1 MTTPA
6 GPEPAAVPAW
16 PGEPGIRHLAASRRA
31 GQRAL
36 CAALIAA
43 PLLAGCGS
51 ASAHS
56 SPAAAA
62 TAATGPACA
71 QVADALADGP
81 DPDTDPVG
89 FAEAQIRPLREIP
102 TSDQALRAAISQ
114 LATAYAQVF
123 ASNGT
128 SPAATSAVS
137 AASKKLDA
145 ICPGATS

>member
-1 MTTPA
+1 MTRP
-6 GPEPAAVPAW
+6 GPELATVPDWPA
-16 PGEPGIRHLAASRRA
+16 EPGFRHLAGTRRA
-31 GQRAL
+31 SQLAL

-62 TAATGPACA
+62 TGPACT

-89 FAEAQIRPLREIP
+89 FAEAQIRPLREIK
-102 TSDQALRAAISQ
+102 TSDQALRAAISE
-114 LATAYAQVF
+114 LASAYAQVV
-123 ASNGT
+123 ASNGA
-128 SPAATSAVS
+128 SPAATGAVS

-145 ICPGATS
+145 ICPGVTS

>member
-1 MTTPA
+1 MTDTRRLQ
-6 GPEPAAVPAW
+6 PAAVPDG
-16 PGEPGIRHLAASRRA
+16 PGEPGFRPIASRRA
-31 GQRAL
+31 GQVAL
-36 CAALIAA
+36 CTALIAA

-62 TAATGPACA
+62 AATGPACA
-71 QVADALADGP
+71 QVAGALADGP

-89 FAEAQIRPLREIP
+89 FAEAQIRPLREIT
-102 TSDQALRAAISQ
+102 TSDQALRAAISD
-114 LATAYAQVF
+114 LASAYAQVF